1 LPRNEYFCSLKKAL
15 CENAESLQFFPI
27 TKENKK
33 MKFGVVVFPGSNCD
47 EDMVYVLRDILKQ
60 ETVKLWHKN
69 TDLEGCTHIILPG
82 GFSYG
87 DYLRSGAIAK
97 FSPVMQSVTEHAR
110 KGGFVFGVC
119 NGFQI
124 LCEAGLLPGA
134 LLHNDSRKFACKNIY
149 IKAENSNSGLT
160 KEVPSN
166 KALKIP
172 IAHGEGKYF
181 ADEATLKQMT
191 ENNQI
196 LFRYCDASGNI
207 TEDANPNASL
217 ENIAGVCNEGRNV
230 FGMMPHPERAADS
243 ELFNEDGRFL
253 FESILKN

>member
-1 LPRNEYFCSLKKAL
+1 
-15 CENAESLQFFPI
+15 
-27 TKENKK
+27 

-87 DYLRSGAIAK
+87 DYLRSGAIAR
-97 FSPVMQSVTEHAR
+97 FSPIMSSVIKHAEN
-110 KGGFVFGVC
+110 GGFVFGVC

-124 LCEAGLLPGA
+124 LCESGLLPGA
-134 LLHNDSRKFACKNIY
+134 LLHNSSRKFICKNVF
-149 IKAENSNSGLT
+149 IKPENNSTQLT
-160 KEVPSN
+160 NSVSM

-181 ADEATLKQMT
+181 ADAETLANLNK
-191 ENNQI
+191 NGQI
-196 LFRYCDASGNI
+196 LFRYCDENGTI
-207 TEDANPNASL
+207 TDEANPNGAS
-217 ENIAGVCNEGRNV
+217 ENIAGVCNATKNV
-230 FGMMPHPERAADS
+230 FGMMPHPERAAD
-243 ELFNEDGRFL
+243 ELLANTDGKSL
-253 FESILKN
+253 FESILKAALVGA

>member
-1 LPRNEYFCSLKKAL
+1 
-15 CENAESLQFFPI
+15 
-27 TKENKK
+27 

-47 EDMVYVLRDILKQ
+47 EDMVYVLKNIMKQ

-69 TDLEGCTHIILPG
+69 TDLEGCTHIVLPG

-97 FSPVMQSVTEHAR
+97 FSPIMQNVMAHAE

-124 LCEAGLLPGA
+124 LCESGLLPGA
-134 LLHNDSRKFACKNIY
+134 LLHNDNRKFICKNIY
-149 IKAENSNSGLT
+149 IKPENNKSKITSKIPSG
-160 KEVPSN
+160 
-166 KALKIP
+166 KALKVP

-181 ADEATLKQMT
+181 ADVETLKKLN
-191 ENNQI
+191 ENGQI
-196 LFRYCDASGNI
+196 LFRYCDETGNI
-207 TEDANPNASL
+207 SDASNPNGAL
-217 ENIAGVCNEGRNV
+217 ENIAGICNASRNV
-230 FGMMPHPERAADS
+230 FGMMPHPERASDK

-253 FESILKN
+253 FESILAN